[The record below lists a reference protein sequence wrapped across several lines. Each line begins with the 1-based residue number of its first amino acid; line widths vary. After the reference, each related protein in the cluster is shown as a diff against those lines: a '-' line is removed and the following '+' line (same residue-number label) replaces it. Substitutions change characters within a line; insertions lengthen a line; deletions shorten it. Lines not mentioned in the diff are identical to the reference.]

1 MTEEVTAT
9 AAPAINLDTY
19 TGRELG
25 LSFYSFKKGD
35 PKEREY
41 QAVRKDIE
49 DKLAKGEPVY
59 VTFSDERREHS
70 VGRIKSVDFSYSERQ
85 HRSYYS
91 QGAGDTYCYASLEN
105 IVVVWDGRSNK
116 VKPQP
121 GEITYWPDW
130 NQGTQWY
137 WEQNVRPKVEPIIAY
152 DHLGQQLEV
161 GQNVC
166 FVHRSYGQASM
177 HFGTVTRFTKM
188 GTVFV
193 KTMKLKDGDYRAG
206 SELKANS
213 MEDVVIVNDA
223 LMKRL
228 VMAKLAAN

>member
-1 MTEEVTAT
+1 MTEETEQSD
-9 AAPAINLDTY
+9 IIMLGDY
-19 TGRELG
+19 TGREQHLN
-25 LSFYSFKKGD
+25 FYSFKKGD

-41 QAVRKDIE
+41 LAVKNEIE
-49 DKLAKGEPVY
+49 GKLARGEPVY
-59 VTFSDERREHS
+59 VVFDDPRREHS
-70 VGRIKSVDFSYSERQ
+70 VGRIKSVNFKWEERQ
-85 HRSYYS
+85 HRRYNFGN
-91 QGAGDTYCYASLEN
+91 QQNDTYVYAGLDD
-105 IVVVWDGRSNK
+105 IVVVWEGRSNK
-116 VKPQP
+116 VKPRP
-121 GEITYWPDW
+121 SEITYWPDW

-137 WEQNVRPKVEPIIAY
+137 WQQTVTEKVEPIIAY

-166 FVHRSYGQASM
+166 FVHRSYGRASM

-193 KTMKLKDGDYRAG
+193 KTMKLRDNERAG
-206 SELKANS
+206 VELKANS
-213 MEDVVIVNDA
+213 MDDVVIVNDT